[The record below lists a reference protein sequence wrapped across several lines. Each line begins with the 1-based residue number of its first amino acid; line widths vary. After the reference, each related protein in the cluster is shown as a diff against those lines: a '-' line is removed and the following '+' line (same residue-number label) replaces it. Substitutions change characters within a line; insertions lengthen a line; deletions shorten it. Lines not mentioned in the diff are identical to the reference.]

1 VALLENQLK
10 VGSMVE
16 ENIKRMM
23 IIIILMIMMMD
34 MKLIYYII

>member
-1 VALLENQLK
+1 MAWLENQLK

-34 MKLIYYII
+34 IKLIYYIK